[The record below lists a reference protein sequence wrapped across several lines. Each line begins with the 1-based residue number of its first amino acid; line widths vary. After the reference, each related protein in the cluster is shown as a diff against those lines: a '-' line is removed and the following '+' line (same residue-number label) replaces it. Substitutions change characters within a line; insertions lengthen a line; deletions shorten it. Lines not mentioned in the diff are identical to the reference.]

1 MRIENKEYKARQE
14 DLDSIDEAQNTA
26 VEMIRKHLAGPLQ
39 HVESMVYSRLEMA
52 SAYLMLAYHALRI
65 DQPTYKAGYA
75 FSVLSHF
82 ARQRIERDIK
92 HSKRRKALFH

>member
-26 VEMIRKHLAGPLQ
+26 VEMIRKHLVGPLQ
-39 HVESMVYSRLEMA
+39 HVESMGYSRLEMA

-65 DQPTYKAGYA
+65 DQPTDKGR
-75 FSVLSHF
+75 LC
-82 ARQRIERDIK
+82 
-92 HSKRRKALFH
+92 L